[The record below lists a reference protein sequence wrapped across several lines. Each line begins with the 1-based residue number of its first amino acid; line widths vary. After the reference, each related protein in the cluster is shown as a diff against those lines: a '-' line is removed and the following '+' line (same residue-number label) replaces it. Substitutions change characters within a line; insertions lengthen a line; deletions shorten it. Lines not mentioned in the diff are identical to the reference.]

1 MSNQTDIT
9 KSKPA
14 LLESFNTLL
23 PIASFNDVDQQTVL
37 N

>member
-1 MSNQTDIT
+1 MSNQIDIT

-14 LLESFNTLL
+14 LLESFRTLL
-23 PIASFNDVDQQTVL
+23 LIASFNDVDQQTVL